1 MENEI
6 LKYQIIKAR
15 REAEEQIISENMVG
29 IDFHA
34 LDPYFN
40 CRLLTQY
47 TEEILGFG
55 GYSKL

>member
-29 IDFHA
+29 IDFHS
-34 LDPYFN
+34 LDPMFN
-40 CRLLTQY
+40 CRLLTQV
-47 TEEILGFG
+47 TEETVGFG
-55 GYSKL
+55 GYGKL

>member
-15 REAEEQIISENMVG
+15 REAEKEVVSENMMG
-29 IDFHA
+29 IDFHL
-34 LDPYFN
+34 LDPMFN
-40 CRLLTQY
+40 CRLLTQH

-55 GYSKL
+55 GYGKL

>member
-15 REAEEQIISENMVG
+15 REAEQEIISENLVG

-34 LDPYFN
+34 LDPMFN
-40 CRLLTQY
+40 CRLLTQE
-47 TEEILGFG
+47 TEKILGFG
-55 GYSKL
+55 AYIKS

>member
-15 REAEEQIISENMVG
+15 REAEEQIVSENMVG

-34 LDPYFN
+34 LDPMFK
-40 CRLLTQY
+40 CRLLTQH
-47 TEEILGFG
+47 TEELLGFG
-55 GYSKL
+55 GYGKL

>member
-15 REAEEQIISENMVG
+15 REVEQEIVAENMMG

-34 LDPYFN
+34 LDPMYK
-40 CRLLTQY
+40 CKLLTQL
-47 TEEILGFG
+47 TEDMLGFG
-55 GYSKL
+55 CYGKL

>member
-6 LKYQIIKAR
+6 LKDQIIKAR

-34 LDPYFN
+34 LDPMFN
-40 CRLLTQY
+40 CRLLTQL

-55 GYSKL
+55 GYGKL